1 MGLLVKVCVPP
12 HVLEVV
18 VPKARE
24 NTAPEVPIIEGEFVT
39 ERGYVPVRED
49 VATFAKVFTPEK
61 YGMLPIT
68 AAVEVESPPNE
79 IAGVDPFEEII
90 GQVPVTAVIVPPPP
104 PTHVPF
110 TAKQPAERL
119 MPLAAVELAEVPDR
133 FKYVALIPAPKV
145 EVAEPNMLVAP
156 LLPTHSP
163 FVADESVDEAFP
175 KVERLVTVRVP
186 PVKIS
191 VLIVV
196 AAVAATA
203 LKVSPTAI
211 VRT

>member
-1 MGLLVKVCVPP
+1 MKVCVLP

-18 VPKARE
+18 VP
-24 NTAPEVPIIEGEFVT
+24 T
-39 ERGYVPVRED
+39 
-49 VATFAKVFTPEK
+49 
-61 YGMLPIT
+61 
-68 AAVEVESPPNE
+68 
-79 IAGVDPFEEII
+79 
-90 GQVPVTAVIVPPPP
+90 P
-104 PTHVPF
+104 PTHVPL
-110 TAKQPAERL
+110 TAKQPAVRL
-119 MPLAAVELAEVPDR
+119 IPLAAVELAEVPDK
-133 FKYVALIPAPKV
+133 FKYVALMPAPKV